1 MSGTYWR
8 SLAAMELLATNKHH
22 SVPAIGPAWMPWRIA
37 AGSRGAIAC
46 SRALDSWVSSLSRA
60 KEGEAWLASWM
71 LRVLAE
77 GFTSKLM
84 E

>member
-1 MSGTYWR
+1 
-8 SLAAMELLATNKHH
+8 MELLATNKHH
-22 SVPAIGPAWMPWRIA
+22 SDPAMGPAWMPWRIA
-37 AGSRGAIAC
+37 EGSRGVIAC

-71 LRVLAE
+71 LRVFAE

>member
-8 SLAAMELLATNKHH
+8 SLAAMELLATSKHH
-22 SVPAIGPAWMPWRIA
+22 SVPAMGPAWMPCCIA
-37 AGSRGAIAC
+37 AGSSGAIAC

-71 LRVLAE
+71 LSVLAE
-77 GFTSKLM
+77 GFTSRLM

>member
-22 SVPAIGPAWMPWRIA
+22 SDPAMGPAWMPWHIA
-37 AGSRGAIAC
+37 AGRRGAMAR
-46 SRALDSWVSSLSRA
+46 SRALDSRVNSLSRA

-71 LRVLAE
+71 LRVFAE